1 VNRFYVALAA
11 LKALADD
18 GLIEATQAQEA
29 ITRYRI
35 DPDKPNPMYA

>member
-11 LKALADD
+11 VKALADD
-18 GLIEATQAQEA
+18 GLIEATQAQEP